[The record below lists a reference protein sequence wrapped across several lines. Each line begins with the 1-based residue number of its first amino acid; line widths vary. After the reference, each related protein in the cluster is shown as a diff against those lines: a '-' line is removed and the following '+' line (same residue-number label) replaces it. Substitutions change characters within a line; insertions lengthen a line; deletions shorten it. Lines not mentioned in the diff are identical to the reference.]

1 MANKKPMTTTEAA
14 AEFFALAVLVER
26 VSARL
31 GVILQ
36 EHDHTTPNE
45 HRKVLSSEVDML
57 DTIRER
63 MIEDANEVT
72 A

>member
-1 MANKKPMTTTEAA
+1 MANKKPMTPTETA
-14 AEFFALAVLVER
+14 AEFFALAVLIER

-57 DTIRER
+57 DTIRESI
-63 MIEDANEVT
+63 IESAHAVT
-72 A
+72 E

>member
-1 MANKKPMTTTEAA
+1 MANKKPMTPTEAA
-14 AEFFALAVLVER
+14 AEFFAIAVLVER
-26 VSARL
+26 VSSRL
-31 GVILQ
+31 GAILR
-36 EHDHTTPNE
+36 EHDHTTPAE

-63 MIEDANEVT
+63 IIESAHEVT